1 MNELIWSMLQGD
13 SYALSRLITL
23 VENDRVK
30 IADLMERI
38 HDRTGKAGSIG
49 ITGPPGA
56 GKSSLTARL
65 VEFMRKEGASV
76 GVIACDPSSP
86 FSGGALLG
94 DRIRMGS
101 HFLDDDVFIR
111 SMSTRGNLGGLPQK
125 VHAVTNL
132 LDAFGKD
139 FILVETVG
147 VGQTDVDI
155 RGVVDTNVLVLT
167 PFSGDQIQAMKSG
180 IMEIVDIFVINKID
194 IGEPAALEEDLA
206 DVLRIRKKPGDWMPL
221 IQKAQSIEGLGV
233 QEILEAIKMHR
244 RFLQES
250 GFGLERHVRN
260 RRKIFSQTMKDM
272 LLRSVKQSLERNEE
286 FMAVLARVESGEMNP
301 YLACEEILHD
311 EEIWREV
318 FSRFIK
324 RA

>member
-1 MNELIWSMLQGD
+1 MNELIESMLQGD

-23 VENDRVK
+23 VENDQIK
-30 IADLMERI
+30 IAELMERI
-38 HDRTGKAGSIG
+38 RDRTGKAGCIG

-56 GKSSLTARL
+56 GKSSLTAKL

-139 FILVETVG
+139 FILIETVG

-206 DVLRIRKKPGDWMPL
+206 DILRIRKKPGDWTPL
-221 IQKAQSIEGLGV
+221 IHKAQSIEGLGV
-233 QEILEAIKMHR
+233 QEVLEAIKRHR
-244 RFLQES
+244 CFLQES

-260 RRKIFSQTMKDM
+260 RRKIFSQTMKEM

-286 FMAVLARVESGEMNP
+286 FMAVLARVERGEMNP
-301 YLACEEILHD
+301 YLACEEILRD
-311 EEIWREV
+311 EQIWREV
-318 FSRFIK
+318 FSHLIMRP
-324 RA
+324 